1 MTLATQLRSSSLN
14 VTTLPI
20 SNPLLSL
27 ELIEDLNYEK
37 RRLAKEQRMR
47 EMETKKAI

>member
-1 MTLATQLRSSSLN
+1 MA
-14 VTTLPI
+14 
-20 SNPLLSL
+20 L

-47 EMETKKAI
+47 EMETKKAIQ